1 MLIIKF
7 QFIHILTMKII
18 KIIKREILFNIL
30 IKEYESKNVKFNY
43 LYIYNF
49 FLTIK
54 INKKIYKVFFFLSY

>member
-1 MLIIKF
+1 
-7 QFIHILTMKII
+7 MKII